1 MNESNNWIKRKI
13 LIPLSAWKKKK
24 KRFVKDDA
32 MQQGLRKE
40 NLRELEDF

>member
-13 LIPLSAWKKKK
+13 LIPLSAWKKK
-24 KRFVKDDA
+24 RFVKDDA
-32 MQQGLRKE
+32 MQHGLRKE